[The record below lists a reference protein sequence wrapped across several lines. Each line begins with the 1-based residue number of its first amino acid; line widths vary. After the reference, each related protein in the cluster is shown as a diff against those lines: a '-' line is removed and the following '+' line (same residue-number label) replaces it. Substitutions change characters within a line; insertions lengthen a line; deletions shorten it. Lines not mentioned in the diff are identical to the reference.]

1 MRYGVRA
8 LIGLATAA
16 AVLSTACSDS
26 TTSPSATSRVFADT
40 SSSNARL
47 LGGLLGTLTGTVGNL
62 LATPVH
68 RSTPLASDVS
78 WTFTASPYGSR
89 SSNSA
94 VGLSIYVPPG
104 AVDRNVTIRVTALKG
119 SAVAYRFEPHM
130 EFDRKV
136 VLTQS
141 LHGLNYG
148 LLGTGLLNLSPF
160 KGAHFEGDTPSYNGD
175 GQALVTEVVSA
186 VLNLFSNTTS
196 FSVDHFSGWIVASGY
211 DSSSDSRDGF

>member
-8 LIGLATAA
+8 LIGLATAT
-16 AVLSTACSDS
+16 AVFTTACSDS
-26 TTSPSATSRVFADT
+26 TTSPTATAPMFAD
-40 SSSNARL
+40 SSANEAQLLGGL
-47 LGGLLGTLTGTVGNL
+47 LGGLLGTVGNL
-62 LATPVH
+62 VATPVH
-68 RSTPLASDVS
+68 RSQPLANDVS

-89 SSNSA
+89 SSNST

-104 AVDRNVTIRVTALKG
+104 AVDRYTTIRVTALKG

-130 EFDRKV
+130 EFDRRV

-141 LHGLNYG
+141 LQGLRYG

-160 KGAHFEGDTPSYNGD
+160 KGAHFAGDTPTYNSD
-175 GQALVTEVVSA
+175 GQALVTEIVGA

-196 FSVDHFSGWIVASGY
+196 FSVDHFSGWILASGY
-211 DSSSDSRDGF
+211 DQ

>member
-1 MRYGVRA
+1 
-8 LIGLATAA
+8 
-16 AVLSTACSDS
+16 
-26 TTSPSATSRVFADT
+26 VFADT
-40 SSSNARL
+40 TSDARL
-47 LGGLLGTLTGTVGNL
+47 LGGLLGTLTGTVGDL
-62 LATPVH
+62 LVTPIH
-68 RSTPLASDVS
+68 RSVPLAEDVS

-104 AVDRNVTIRVTALKG
+104 AVDRSVTIRVTALQG

-141 LHGLNYG
+141 LRGLRYG

-160 KGAHFEGDTPSYNGD
+160 RGAHFEGDVPSYNGD
-175 GQALVTEVVSA
+175 GQALVSEVVGA
-186 VLNLFSNTTS
+186 VLNLFSNSTS
-196 FSVDHFSGWIVASGY
+196 FGVDHFSGWIVASGY
-211 DSSSDSRDGF
+211 DDSRSF

>member
-8 LIGLATAA
+8 LIGLTTATVVFA
-16 AVLSTACSDS
+16 TACSDS
-26 TTSPSATSRVFADT
+26 TTSPSATAPVFADSAAT
-40 SSSNARL
+40 DANL
-47 LGGLLGTLTGTVGNL
+47 LGGLLGGVLGTVGNL

-68 RSTPLASDVS
+68 RSEALANDVS

-89 SSNSA
+89 SSNAS

-104 AVDRNVTIRVTALKG
+104 AVDRYTTIRVTALKG

-136 VLTQS
+136 TLTQS
-141 LHGLNYG
+141 LSGLKYG

-160 KGAHFEGDTPSYNGD
+160 KGAHFEGDTPTYND
-175 GQALVTEVVSA
+175 AGQALVTEIVGA
-186 VLNLFSNTTS
+186 VLNLLSNNTS
-196 FSVDHFSGWIVASGY
+196 FGVNHFSGWIVASGY
-211 DSSSDSRDGF
+211 DSNRDSSH

>member
-1 MRYGVRA
+1 MRNGVRA
-8 LIGLATAA
+8 LIGLATAT
-16 AVLSTACSDS
+16 AVFTTACSDS
-26 TTSPSATSRVFADT
+26 TTSPSATAPVFADST
-40 SSSNARL
+40 ATDANL
-47 LGGLLGTLTGTVGNL
+47 LGGLLGGILGTVGDL

-68 RSTPLASDVS
+68 RSAPLANDVS

-89 SSNSA
+89 SSNST

-104 AVDRNVTIRVTALKG
+104 AVDRYTTIRVTALKG

-141 LHGLNYG
+141 LRGLEYG

-160 KGAHFEGDTPSYNGD
+160 KGAHFEGDAPTYNSN
-175 GQALVTEVVSA
+175 GQALVTEIVGA
-186 VLNLFSNTTS
+186 VLNLFSSSTS
-196 FSVDHFSGWIVASGY
+196 FGVDHFSGWIVASGY
-211 DSSSDSRDGF
+211 DRSGY